1 MVALIKKRRLRD
13 KKEPKSIWADVT
25 VKERL
30 EAVETINLL
39 GEPEYVEQAFPR
51 VYRITR
57 KARG

>member
-1 MVALIKKRRLRD
+1 MVAAIKKRRLRD
-13 KKEPKSIWADVT
+13 KNKSVSVWAEVT
-25 VKERL
+25 VQERL